1 VQQILVGIYWH
12 YFEDPFP
19 GLLCS
24 ERKHNQQRI
33 PKSQNEA
40 QHNLRSFTGD
50 NGCSNT
56 NIAILQK
63 SLFQT

>member
-1 VQQILVGIYWH
+1 MQY
-12 YFEDPFP
+12 
-19 GLLCS
+19 

-40 QHNLRSFTGD
+40 QDNLRSFTGN

-56 NIAILQK
+56 NIAILQNHSSK
-63 SLFQT
+63 PSLTHKEFLKHLTLNATEG